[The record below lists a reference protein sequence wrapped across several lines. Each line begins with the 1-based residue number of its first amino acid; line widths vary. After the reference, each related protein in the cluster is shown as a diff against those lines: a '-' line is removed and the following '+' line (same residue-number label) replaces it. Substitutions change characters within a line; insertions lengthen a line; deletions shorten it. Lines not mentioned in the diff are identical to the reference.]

1 MARTVRMTL
10 NMQMHKRFRRLG
22 STGFSLV
29 EMLIVVSMIGLMGLF
44 SWPKV
49 ARIFDQRQVGSARLA
64 VLNKFNQARINAR
77 QSSRTAFLIR
87 SGDVLWIER
96 RPRVVPSGVST
107 RDTVGGYLNLERT
120 YGVTATVSSDTVQV
134 DARGLTSPT
143 RPWRIV
149 LVRDGARDSILISGF
164 GRVTR

>member
-1 MARTVRMTL
+1 MARTVQTTL
-10 NMQMHKRFRRLG
+10 DMQIHKRFRRLG

-44 SWPKV
+44 AWPKV
-49 ARIFDQRQVGSARLA
+49 ARVFDQRQVGSARLA
-64 VLNKFNQARINAR
+64 VLNKFNQTRINAR
-77 QSSRTAFLIR
+77 QSSRTAFLIQ
-87 SGDVLWIER
+87 SGNVLWIER
-96 RPRVVPSGVST
+96 RPRVVPLDESP